1 MMDQQWII
9 KPYSRPYPWNTCKLM
24 TCVTN
29 RSMLCPDSTHWM
41 TILCYPV
48 KGQLSPQ
55 VALLPVSYILDP
67 EFCIQSSR
75 HHPTA
80 QPCLGAALPEG
91 CLLISQFCLCGQKC
105 GTTQVRCCHTSK
117 ALWDSAWGLPSI
129 SLVKT
134 CPSPAFS
141 CLLLPFEIQTETPPS
156 LPHLIFFPVW
166 KLSTPSELWL
176 TITQIIK
183 APFSSSGLHLF
194 DCSFLVSSLS
204 LARSVSILQPE

>member
-55 VALLPVSYILDP
+55 VTLLPVSYILDP

-91 CLLISQFCLCGQKC
+91 CLLISQFCLCGPEC
-105 GTTQVRCCHTSK
+105 GTTQVRPFRIV
-117 ALWDSAWGLPSI
+117 LG
-129 SLVKT
+129 V
-134 CPSPAFS
+134 CPVYPWWKHAP
-141 CLLLPFEIQTETPPS
+141 LLPFPVFCYPLRSKLKHLPYS
-156 LPHLIFFPVW
+156 LILNSFLCENLVHPL
-166 KLSTPSELWL
+166 
-176 TITQIIK
+176 IK